1 MAISQDARYTAKGE
15 LDRNKYNDKRF
26 MLYLLKKRRFSSQMN
41 IALAPFRC
49 QQYLKKT

>member
-26 MLYLLKKRRFSSQMN
+26 MLYLLKKRFSSQMN
-41 IALAPFRC
+41 IALAPF
-49 QQYLKKT
+49 